1 MYRITVLSIMLHL
14 SISTMSA
21 STGTA
26 FLRRTKTRRVAARL
40 RRQAQQ
46 AGKRHTG
53 NALEPHRLEL
63 APDHFVQKTVSCR
76 RGEEE

>member
-1 MYRITVLSIMLHL
+1 MTGR
-14 SISTMSA
+14 SISLGLLA
-21 STGTA
+21 A
-26 FLRRTKTRRVAARL
+26 HEDQAVAIRL
-40 RRQAQQ
+40 QRQAQQ
-46 AGKRHTG
+46 AGKGQTG